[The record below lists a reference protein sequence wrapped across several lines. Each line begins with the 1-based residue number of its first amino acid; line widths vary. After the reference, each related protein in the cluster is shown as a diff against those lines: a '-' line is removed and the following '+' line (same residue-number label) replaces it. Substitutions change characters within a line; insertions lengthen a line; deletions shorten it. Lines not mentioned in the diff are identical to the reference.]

1 VLKKYSGGTAMKMK
15 FIILIALSVL
25 LISCVKKENETETKQ
40 VVVSVKDWSAPEKID
55 PLDPKVNEYL
65 DVNIRDYM
73 IKADE
78 AYWNKDYKLAAQN
91 YLFLLSHNVHDII
104 ATYNLA
110 CTYGLMGNSE
120 MASKFLFKA
129 IDLGFVD
136 YNFLQKD
143 TDFDKVRGTQV
154 FDAAI
159 DSISQIIKNLGED
172 VVLESKTLLK
182 CRIAKPLAFYPDKDY
197 TVVIGLHEHSSNQN
211 EMVKIWKYFDL
222 PEFIF
227 VVPQAPYSVPF
238 GLANEFRWNID
249 EVDNSTTIKSDKLS
263 EEYIENLIEHVKHHY
278 KVKNIYLMGIY
289 QGTSVAFDVA
299 LNNPDL
305 VTGVLAF
312 GTNYDISKHSDKT
325 LSDAKKVKFYIV
337 NSIKDT
343 NIEPDKCLMIRNTLK
358 EKGFD
363 VIYNEIDSQ
372 YSVTKDALKKSQK
385 EFLEK

>member
-1 VLKKYSGGTAMKMK
+1 MKNKCIM
-15 FIILIALSVL
+15 LIVLSVL
-25 LISCVKKENETETKQ
+25 LISCVKKENETATKQ

-55 PLDPKVNEYL
+55 PMDPKVNEYL
-65 DVNIRDYM
+65 DVNVRDYM

-136 YNFLQKD
+136 YSFLQKD
-143 TDFDKVRGTQV
+143 TDFDKVRGTEV

-159 DSISQIIKNLGED
+159 DSISQIIKNLGEN

-182 CRIAKPLAFYPDKDY
+182 CRITKPLAFYPDKDY

-211 EMVKIWKYFDL
+211 EMVKLWKYFDI
-222 PEFIF
+222 PEFIY

-249 EVDNSTTIKSDKLS
+249 EIDDATAIKSEKLS
-263 EEYIENLIEHVKHHY
+263 EEYIAGLISHVKHHY
-278 KVKNIYLMGIY
+278 KAKNIYLMGIY

-299 LNNPDL
+299 INNPDL

-312 GTNYDISKHSDKT
+312 GTNYDISKHSDKV
-325 LSDAKKVKFYIV
+325 LSDAKNVKFYIV
-337 NSIKDT
+337 NSTKDA
-343 NIEPDKCLMIRNTLK
+343 NVEPEKCLMIKNTLQ
-358 EKGFD
+358 EKGFN
-363 VIYNEIDSQ
+363 VIYEEIDAQ
-372 YSVTKDALKKSQK
+372 YSVTKAVLKKSQK